1 MANGNKL
8 LILYALVCSQI
19 EHAKSF
25 PSKKEGDLLLPRS
38 MCGIFF
44 AARLVN
50 ETHEVTPD
58 NGKDTDYRKLT
69 RRLQLANSDRGSK
82 FWNATTKLLEA
93 KSSCSTRTGRTENL
107 SCIHKT
113 QLRT

>member
-1 MANGNKL
+1 
-8 LILYALVCSQI
+8 
-19 EHAKSF
+19 
-25 PSKKEGDLLLPRS
+25 

-44 AARLVN
+44 AARSVN
-50 ETHEVTPD
+50 ETHEVTHG

-82 FWNATTKLLEA
+82 FWNATTKLPEA

-107 SCIHKT
+107 SFVHKI